1 MVTLGFGFKS
11 YVGYRMRQR
20 RQKEIQ
26 KENETYYSLLREA
39 LPPGSARE
47 DAFNPHP
54 SPKPGVEER
63 ISKGCA
69 AAAAAGGG
77 GVLAVTGGVETV
89 PDKNNRSPDKQ
100 IPRPDSSPDLSKVRI
115 SLLFWPMLILPVM
128 MVASFR
134 LTKTKL
140 KHIFFLFS
148 QTVRPLPSL
157 AVVLLVFPMVLLV
170 TRSILSAGLL
180 LPPQLLMVKL
190 LMNLM
195 SQVLVPLMLSLS
207 TGLTPSLSGL
217 GETRAGREEKAV
229 TRRVRRRQQRK
240 RRGTCLS

>member
-54 SPKPGVEER
+54 SPKPGAEER
-63 ISKGCA
+63 ISNGYA
-69 AAAAAGGG
+69 ASAAAGGG

-115 SLLFWPMLILPVM
+115 SLLFWPM
-128 MVASFR
+128 
-134 LTKTKL
+134 
-140 KHIFFLFS
+140 
-148 QTVRPLPSL
+148 
-157 AVVLLVFPMVLLV
+157 
-170 TRSILSAGLL
+170 
-180 LPPQLLMVKL
+180 
-190 LMNLM
+190 
-195 SQVLVPLMLSLS
+195 
-207 TGLTPSLSGL
+207 
-217 GETRAGREEKAV
+217 
-229 TRRVRRRQQRK
+229 
-240 RRGTCLS
+240 